1 MVIVARIG
9 EYARVD
15 LERVCSGFELGA
27 LRDART
33 VTGGLS
39 NDMWQ
44 VRTDRGEYA
53 VKAMVVNADRP
64 DFVAN
69 LEAAFTVEL
78 RAYGAGVAMPEPIAV
93 PGSGRC
99 LLATDGRFTRVHAWI
114 GGAPADPSTRC
125 AEAGDLLAGIHA
137 VSPSAAVALDD
148 EPWSAAAW
156 RDVGDQAADPEL
168 ADAIRGSADL
178 LARLEAVTSTGPAV
192 VPTVE
197 SHRDLDPKN
206 ALVARSGLLAVDWD
220 AAGSIPVARE
230 AVQVALDWSTDPAG
244 FSDVLAGYRAKSP
257 YDVPREL
264 WVFGGWVSAHAG
276 WLVYNASI
284 QQSSSSD
291 GRRGVGDATA
301 ALARLRMLSVA
312 LPEYVAVIG

>member
-9 EYARVD
+9 EYACVN
-15 LERVCSGFELGA
+15 LEGVCTGFELGV

-39 NDMWQ
+39 NDMWH

-53 VKAMVVNADRP
+53 VKAMVVNAGRP

-69 LEAAFTVEL
+69 LESAFAVEL
-78 RAYGAGVAMPEPIAV
+78 RAHAAGVAMPEPIAV
-93 PGSGRC
+93 PGSGQC
-99 LLATDGRFTRVHAWI
+99 LLAIDGRLLRVHAWI
-114 GGAPADPSTRC
+114 DGAAADPPSHR
-125 AEAGDLLAGIHA
+125 AEAGALLAEIHG
-137 VSPSAAVALDD
+137 VSPATAVALDG
-148 EPWSAAAW
+148 EPWTAAAW
-156 RDVGDQAADPEL
+156 RDLGDQASDPEL

-178 LARLEAVTSTGPAV
+178 LARLEDVTSVGPAV
-192 VPTVE
+192 VQTVE

-206 ALVARSGLLAVDWD
+206 ALVGRSGLLAVDWD
-220 AAGSIPVARE
+220 AAGPVAAARE
-230 AVQVALDWSTDPAG
+230 AVEVALDWSTDPAG
-244 FSDVLAGYRAKSP
+244 FADVLAAYREKSP

-276 WLVYNASI
+276 WLVHNASVRE
-284 QQSSSSD
+284 SSSSD
-291 GRRGVGDATA
+291 RLLGVGEATA

-312 LPEYVAVIG
+312 LPEYAAVTG